1 MHIIQGRRKVL
12 KSSSSSSSSRRSSE
26 VVAVGQILRSIS
38 SQADQQLR
46 LLANSSHDR
55 LIGSFPAKCWPEAVH
70 ETFNQ
75 NIQRKVDDRK
85 DGGEAEVPLLLPPVH
100 SDLDE

>member
-12 KSSSSSSSSRRSSE
+12 KSSSSSSSRRSSE

-38 SQADQQLR
+38 GQAGQQLR
-46 LLANSSHDR
+46 LLGNSSHDR
-55 LIGSFPAKCWPEAVH
+55 LIGSFPAKCRPQAVH

-75 NIQRKVDDRK
+75 DIQRKVDDRK
-85 DGGEAEVPLLLPPVH
+85 DGGEAEVPLSVPPVH